1 MKRFVLVA
9 AALLVWSCFASTT
22 ASATFPG
29 TNGRI
34 AFLRG
39 GKPQIYTMA
48 ADGSDVRQLTSF
60 ANAVAF
66 DPAWSPDGQTIAFT
80 KQPLR
85 NTPSAIWT
93 MSANG
98 RTKIPL
104 RRDRWFAYQTPSY
117 SPDGST
123 IVYSRCYPDFSVCD
137 LQTMNA
143 DGTSVETL
151 TPFGIEVHD
160 ISPRYSPDGSEIAFS
175 GFGRSG
181 AQAAVYVMDADGS
194 NIHAV
199 TKPRVGA
206 WLPDWSPDGSTL
218 AITTHCC
225 DAHSSAIARVDPDGS
240 DFAPLTDPGDAH
252 DFSPSWA
259 PAGDAIIFERDL
271 PDFSRFDTWI
281 MAPDGTGAALLK
293 KNAFEAVWGP
303 AP

>member
-1 MKRFVLVA
+1 MRRIVIVA
-9 AALLVWSCFASTT
+9 ATLLVWSGFVATT
-22 ASATFPG
+22 ASASFPG

-39 GKPQIYTMA
+39 DRPQIYTMA
-48 ADGSDVRQLTSF
+48 PDGSDVRQLTSF
-60 ANAVAF
+60 AHAVAF

-85 NTPSAIWT
+85 DTPSSIWT
-93 MSANG
+93 MSADG
-98 RTKIPL
+98 SDKVPL
-104 RRDRWFAYQTPSY
+104 RRDRWFAYELPSY

-123 IVYSRCYPDFSVCD
+123 IVYSRCYPDFSACD

-143 DGTSVETL
+143 DGTNAETL
-151 TPFGIEVHD
+151 TSFGIEVYD
-160 ISPRYSPDGSEIAFS
+160 LSARYSPDGSEIAFS
-175 GFGRSG
+175 GFGRDG
-181 AQAAVYVMDADGS
+181 VQAAVYVMDDDGS
-194 NIHAV
+194 DIDAV
-199 TKPRVGA
+199 TRPRVGA

-225 DAHSSAIARVDPDGS
+225 DPRSSAIARVDPDGS
-240 DFAPLTDPGDAH
+240 DFAPLTDPGDSH

-281 MAPDGTGAALLK
+281 MAPDGTGATLLK
-293 KNAFEAVWGP
+293 KNAFQAVWGP
-303 AP
+303 A